1 MATADWNPL
10 GNVYYR
16 NVELYQ
22 MDWNGLLELNQYMI
36 AAAPYGGPIA
46 LMKDDKKTGRVSTNV
61 KPIINVYNAA
71 GKPLSQLRWNSGNVV
86 HLGWSN
92 TEELLCIQDNGVI
105 LVYDIA
111 LNFKRTFGMGQE
123 AKEMKI
129 LDWKVFS
136 SFQGTGIAVM
146 TTSYRIYLINN
157 VDDPRVRKLAEVPDL
172 NSAPSSWTILNLD
185 RQSRALVAKDAQLFL
200 VDHGGQYQ
208 EQFPELASPVT
219 AFIEMAVSFN
229 NKLLA
234 MFTDKGVIWIGSS
247 DLKKVYCEF
256 NTKASQRPQQL
267 AWSGVGAVVALW
279 DKLCIVVGP
288 EKDWIKYNFESFVYL
303 VQEEDGLRIIG
314 NELHQF
320 LQKVPDVTE
329 QIFKI
334 GSMEPGAMLY
344 EASKEFSRR
353 SQKADEYI
361 RMIKDKLDVA
371 VDQCIQAAGHEIEPS
386 KQKALLRA
394 ASFGK
399 CFLTDYRP
407 EAFVD
412 MCQML
417 RVLNQVRQ
425 FSVGIPLTYTQ
436 LNHLSVPVLID
447 RLVLRKLFCLAI
459 RICHYLKIPDA
470 EGASRILAHWA
481 CYKVQQKHEDEEQLA
496 RSISQKLL
504 DAPGVSFSEIASQ
517 ALEQGRKQLAIKL
530 LDYEPKA
537 SEQVPLLLKMDQNN
551 TALSKAVDS
560 GDTDLVYTVLL
571 TMKDKIS
578 NMGEF
583 FMAIRQMP
591 IAYSL
596 YIQYCRQQNPKLV
609 EDLYYQEDN
618 FLAEGN
624 CKVVSSYS
632 EEMFEDRIRKLEA
645 AITCYQKA
653 KMEFASKQTED
664 QIKLLKI
671 QRKLEDESN
680 KTYIDMSLHD
690 TMYKLTQNGN
700 HKMTEQLRKDFKV
713 PDKRFWLLRME
724 ALAESSDWTE
734 LERFSKSKKP
744 PVGMEAFVDVC
755 MKYYNRTE
763 AMKYVNRVTPDQK
776 VKCLVK
782 VGNLKEAADSALES
796 RNEDSLNIVLSKAI
810 QSNNKQLI
818 ETIRDYKIRLNT
830 KK

>member
-10 GNVYYR
+10 GDVYYR

-22 MDWNGLLELNQYMI
+22 MEWNGLIDLNHFMI
-36 AAAPYGGPIA
+36 AAAPYGGPVV
-46 LMKDDKKTGRVSTNV
+46 LMKDEKKAGRVVTNV
-61 KPIINVYNAA
+61 KPVISVYNAA
-71 GKPLSQLRWNSGNVV
+71 GKLLSQHRWNSGTVV

-111 LNFKRTFGMGQE
+111 LNFKRTFGMGTE
-123 AKEMKI
+123 AKDVKI
-129 LDWKVFS
+129 LDWKIFS

-146 TTSYRIYLINN
+146 TTSFRIYIVNN

-172 NSAPSSWTILNLD
+172 NSVPSSWTILNLD
-185 RQSRALVAKDAQLFL
+185 RQCRALVAKNSQLFL
-200 VDHGGQYQ
+200 IDQGGQYE
-208 EQFPELASPVT
+208 EQFPKLSSPVT

-229 NKLLA
+229 NKMLSL
-234 MFTDKGVIWIGSS
+234 FTDTGVIWIGSS
-247 DLKKVYCEF
+247 DLKEVHCEF
-256 NTKASQRPQQL
+256 NTKAARRPQQL
-267 AWSGVGAVVALW
+267 SWYVIFKHLY
-279 DKLCIVVGP
+279 KLYSLYIPKPIVR
-288 EKDWIKYNFESFVYL
+288 YNFDSFVYL

-314 NELHQF
+314 NEVHQF
-320 LQKVPDVTE
+320 LQKVPNVTE

-371 VDQCIQAAGHEIEPS
+371 VDQCILAAGHEFEPS
-386 KQKALLRA
+386 KQKSLLRA

-399 CFLTDYRP
+399 CFLTEYRP

-425 FSVGIPLTYTQ
+425 YSVGIPLTYTQ
-436 LNHLSVPVLID
+436 LGHLSVPVLID

-496 RSISQKLL
+496 RAISQKLI

-530 LDYEPKA
+530 LDYESKA

-551 TALSKAVDS
+551 AALSKAVDS

-571 TMKDKIS
+571 TMKEKIS

-591 IAYSL
+591 VAYSL
-596 YIQYCRQQNPKLV
+596 YIQYCRQQNPKVV

-624 CKVVSSYS
+624 CKVIRSFS
-632 EEMFEDRIRKLEA
+632 EDIFEDRVRKLEA
-645 AITCYQKA
+645 AINCYQKA
-653 KMEFASKQTED
+653 KMEFAAKQTED
-664 QIKLLKI
+664 QIKLLKL
-671 QRKLEDESN
+671 QRKLEDETN
-680 KTYIDMSLHD
+680 KPYLDLSIQD
-690 TMYKLTQNGN
+690 TMYRLTQNGN
-700 HKMTEQLRKDFKV
+700 HKLAEQIRKDFKV
-713 PDKRFWLLRME
+713 PDKRFWLMRMS
-724 ALAESSDWTE
+724 ALAESGDWME
-734 LERFSKSKKP
+734 LEKFSKTKKP
-744 PVGMEAFVDVC
+744 PVGMEAFVNIC
-755 MKYYNRTE
+755 MKYNNRSE
-763 AMKYVNRVTPDQK
+763 AMKYLSRVLPDQK
-776 VKCLVK
+776 VQALLNI
-782 VGNLKEAADSALES
+782 GNAKEAADAAFEMRSEEGLG
-796 RNEDSLNIVLSKAI
+796 LVLTKAI
-810 QSNNKQLI
+810 NSNNKQLV
-818 ETIRDYKIRLNT
+818 ESVKDMMNRVNT